1 MGSAGSVQS
10 SGSNTSGNEEDNSWV
25 ADAVNQTLVNSIDIT
40 SFFNNHCEQFVL
52 QNESEEYSLE
62 HHNIFQSYQSV
73 VDECIKVV
81 LSTYGL
87 DVSELLQS
95 LEQRADVKQNQS
107 LDTLIRRLKTYEN
120 FQAFASQMRS
130 HGKSMQ
136 LINGNTNHTANRRE
150 NQDQNQDN
158 TMNYLTNNL
167 ALDGNNGRDGGSN
180 NSSNS
185 NNSNSNNN
193 NNNQR
198 NTTGPIKIN
207 APIMRHQQPKSMDDE
222 LFQLLTQQEQ
232 LVIEMKQRQRKCV
245 EFAKPMGIAKSLLK
259 NLFEYVRDAVVS
271 HGDTVQQHM
280 GVIRDILHVPVG
292 SIANDTTDQLSDEM
306 YSLALAQKREESI
319 QRRVDEILPNE
330 KIEAGNADAAA
341 DAAADDE
348 LARVLEASR
357 QMYEGKSNND
367 VGSKMNSPTTTLM
380 RKTAI
385 TSAADEAER
394 RARLD
399 ANEKNY
405 NKTIEEVILRSKI
418 EAETEEATR
427 LRKLMLETAMAAE
440 LSEKDHVN
448 SALHAQL
455 MALEARLAGLQA
467 RSSATSRVKE
477 ETEESLRA
485 ELQMKENARKE
496 IQEEMKKIINDS
508 EQRANTLLEQ
518 KMQEGKESKEAAH
531 ATEEALRL
539 ENAVFKKALERE
551 ARESEETKTALN
563 EHRDVATRLREELE
577 AAVQIQ
583 KELGQ
588 HSDSK
593 NMELERLKNMLEEE
607 RNRIHQLETE
617 MQQKARENEN
627 LAQLSSEKMERNRL
641 HQIALYEQQMEELK
655 QLRIT
660 DSSRLKEHE
669 EKAKKLQQEL
679 ELEGRERVRLESK
692 VETGNQE
699 REAALV
705 SLQEQM
711 AIKEQQLEL
720 QKQSIV
726 LAQDHESKAYQLE
739 QKLRKEQE
747 SYKSLEVR
755 LKELEE
761 SKLSS
766 TRESEVRM
774 QELTS
779 AVEEARHA
787 ATNRENETSKE
798 LEMMRDQLE
807 KERRKHQQKLL
818 ETVEQEIQ
826 QAKADS
832 ESKVS
837 GLELA
842 AKEKEKKLM
851 EELERMKHR
860 EQIEK
865 DARLNAEEER
875 EKLYTKL
882 KQQNEASAFERRVIE
897 EEKIRLAQ
905 ERNEHSQRMTTQ
917 LKELEEK
924 NANEVN
930 ELQRRSKEVKTF
942 FFCSLGG
949 TIFCTFYSLLLHSP
963 FFFIFFFFFF
973 SLFFIINRI
982 YKNIQDEKDKKWNRS
997 NII

>member
-136 LINGNTNHTANRRE
+136 LINGNTNHTAHQHE

-167 ALDGNNGRDGGSN
+167 ALDGNNGRDGGN
-180 NSSNS
+180 NNS
-185 NNSNSNNN
+185 NNSNNNSNS
-193 NNNQR
+193 NQR

-271 HGDTVQQHM
+271 DGDTVQQHM

-306 YSLALAQKREESI
+306 YSLALAQKREEGI
-319 QRRVDEILPNE
+319 QRRVDEILANE

-357 QMYEGKSNND
+357 QMYEGKANND

-399 ANEKNY
+399 ANEKNF

-518 KMQEGKESKEAAH
+518 KMQEVAEVNAESKKMKEAAH

-551 ARESEETKTALN
+551 ARESEKTKTALN

-593 NMELERLKNMLEEE
+593 NMEMERLKNMLEEE

-617 MQQKARENEN
+617 MQQKARENKN

-655 QLRIT
+655 QLRIA
-660 DSSRLKEHE
+660 DSSRLREHE
-669 EKAKKLQQEL
+669 EKAMKLQQEL

-692 VETGNQE
+692 VETDNQE

-726 LAQDHESKAYQLE
+726 LAQDHKSKAYQLE

-774 QELTS
+774 QELTR

-787 ATNRENETSKE
+787 ATNREIETSKE
-798 LEMMRDQLE
+798 LERMRDQLE

-860 EQIEK
+860 EQVEK

-875 EKLYTKL
+875 EKMYTKL
-882 KQQNEASAFERRVIE
+882 KEQNEASAFERRVIE

-930 ELQRRSKEVKTF
+930 ELQKRSKEVNTF
-942 FFCSLGG
+942 FFFVL
-949 TIFCTFYSLLLHSP
+949 
-963 FFFIFFFFFF
+963 
-973 SLFFIINRI
+973 
-982 YKNIQDEKDKKWNRS
+982 
-997 NII
+997 

>member
-136 LINGNTNHTANRRE
+136 LINGNTNHTTNRRE

-180 NSSNS
+180 N
-185 NNSNSNNN
+185 NSNSN

-357 QMYEGKSNND
+357 KQMYEGKSNND

-518 KMQEGKESKEAAH
+518 KMQEVGKYSK
-531 ATEEALRL
+531 R
-539 ENAVFKKALERE
+539 
-551 ARESEETKTALN
+551 
-563 EHRDVATRLREELE
+563 
-577 AAVQIQ
+577 
-583 KELGQ
+583 
-588 HSDSK
+588 
-593 NMELERLKNMLEEE
+593 
-607 RNRIHQLETE
+607 
-617 MQQKARENEN
+617 
-627 LAQLSSEKMERNRL
+627 
-641 HQIALYEQQMEELK
+641 
-655 QLRIT
+655 
-660 DSSRLKEHE
+660 
-669 EKAKKLQQEL
+669 
-679 ELEGRERVRLESK
+679 
-692 VETGNQE
+692 
-699 REAALV
+699 
-705 SLQEQM
+705 
-711 AIKEQQLEL
+711 
-720 QKQSIV
+720 
-726 LAQDHESKAYQLE
+726 
-739 QKLRKEQE
+739 
-747 SYKSLEVR
+747 
-755 LKELEE
+755 
-761 SKLSS
+761 
-766 TRESEVRM
+766 
-774 QELTS
+774 
-779 AVEEARHA
+779 
-787 ATNRENETSKE
+787 
-798 LEMMRDQLE
+798 
-807 KERRKHQQKLL
+807 
-818 ETVEQEIQ
+818 
-826 QAKADS
+826 
-832 ESKVS
+832 
-837 GLELA
+837 
-842 AKEKEKKLM
+842 
-851 EELERMKHR
+851 
-860 EQIEK
+860 
-865 DARLNAEEER
+865 
-875 EKLYTKL
+875 
-882 KQQNEASAFERRVIE
+882 
-897 EEKIRLAQ
+897 
-905 ERNEHSQRMTTQ
+905 
-917 LKELEEK
+917 
-924 NANEVN
+924 
-930 ELQRRSKEVKTF
+930 RRSNVAV
-942 FFCSLGG
+942 
-949 TIFCTFYSLLLHSP
+949 I
-963 FFFIFFFFFF
+963 
-973 SLFFIINRI
+973 
-982 YKNIQDEKDKKWNRS
+982 
-997 NII
+997 